1 MASGSQLPTTMIVAI
16 TTWDLHLPACHSLK
30 EKRGVLKPLTSGLRR
45 SLNVSVAETGHQD
58 LWQRAEIACA
68 AVGSA
73 RTVVE
78 ETLRAAD
85 RLVEETDGVR
95 IMDTVT
101 VFR

>member
-1 MASGSQLPTTMIVAI
+1 MYLAI

-30 EKRGVLKPLTSGLRR
+30 EKRGVLKPLTLALRR
-45 SLNVSVAETGHQD
+45 SFNVSVAETGYQD

-73 RTVVE
+73 RGVVE

-85 RLVEETDGVR
+85 RLVEQTDGLR
-95 IMDTVT
+95 IVDTVT
-101 VFR
+101 EFR

>member
-1 MASGSQLPTTMIVAI
+1 M
-16 TTWDLHLPACHSLK
+16 
-30 EKRGVLKPLTSGLRR
+30 LKPLTAGLRR

-73 RTVVE
+73 RTVVD

-85 RLVEETDGVR
+85 RMVEEADGVR
-95 IMDTVT
+95 IVDTVT
-101 VFR
+101 VYR